1 MCFQLEKLM
10 KEHSEKLSDADKAP
24 LEAAIKKTRDVA
36 QGVDTAAIKAAIS
49 ELEGASHAFSKTL
62 YESGVRAGAAG
73 AGAAPGANGGAKA
86 GDEETI
92 DAKFE
97 VKE

>member
-1 MCFQLEKLM
+1 M
-10 KEHSEKLSDADKAP
+10 KEHADKLSEADRAP

-36 QGVDTAAIKAAIS
+36 QGVDAAAIKAAIS

-62 YESGVRAGAAG
+62 YERGARAG
-73 AGAAPGANGGAKA
+73 AGAQAAGAPSGANGQKA
-86 GDEETI
+86 GEEETI
-92 DAKFE
+92 DAEFE